1 MNSET
6 TNHHHHDDALTPR
19 SIATSVLSWTYSTLT
34 GGNIWNARDHERPR
48 QEPKQEPKQ
57 DTAPK
62 ATLTKHMNGGIQ
74 HQPRRIKSLNGFK
87 EETKSRIMTLEL
99 AEKLR
104 ERMPGRPK
112 FYDRWSLVYSLEQH
126 GISLKT
132 LYHRCRR
139 NLDYSEPNNL
149 HLRQYLQGYFVLVV
163 KDYSGGIFG
172 AFVNEAFRPEKLF
185 FGNKDCFLWKAS
197 VQDSKENKL
206 EPDMDDRPGNPDS
219 KTQYNLNVYNYTGAN
234 KYLITCGHDHL
245 SVGGSHNYKSGL
257 WLDELLERGVTET
270 VATFDNDPLSDEP
283 EGKFGIQGVEIWKM
297 GDLDRE
303 WIEIFGQ

>member
-6 TNHHHHDDALTPR
+6 TDHHHHDDALTPR

-34 GGNIWNARDHERPR
+34 GGNVWNARGHERPR

-62 ATLTKHMNGGIQ
+62 AALTEHINGGIQ
-74 HQPRRIKSLNGFK
+74 HQPRRIKSLVGFK
-87 EETKSRIMTLEL
+87 EETQSRIMTLEL

-149 HLRQYLQGYFVLVV
+149 HLRQYLQGYFVLAV
-163 KDYSGGIFG
+163 KDYSGGVRFAPHRSTLILRMLTISQIFG

-206 EPDMDDRPGNPDS
+206 EPDMDDRPGNPVS
-219 KTQYNLNVYNYTGAN
+219 KTQYNLKVYNYTGAN

-245 SVGGSHNYKSGL
+245 SVGGS
-257 WLDELLERGVTET
+257 
-270 VATFDNDPLSDEP
+270 
-283 EGKFGIQGVEIWKM
+283 Q
-297 GDLDRE
+297 
-303 WIEIFGQ
+303 